1 MGLLGIHPVNLPAGV
16 DCHMNDLSKGEM
28 GALDDNLTENQDV
41 AKQLVAEKARLIEE
55 AKEALRKEQE
65 SQNDILH
72 MAKRLAQLKDQDPD
86 KGRAQTKILV

>member
-1 MGLLGIHPVNLPAGV
+1 M
-16 DCHMNDLSKGEM
+16 
-28 GALDDNLTENQDV
+28 DDNLTENQDV

-86 KGRAQTKILV
+86 KGRAQTKILVWHFHRLIFSFIRKCEF

>member
-1 MGLLGIHPVNLPAGV
+1 M
-16 DCHMNDLSKGEM
+16 
-28 GALDDNLTENQDV
+28 DDNLTENQDV